1 VYHAAQA
8 RVKEANSTVRSK
20 EVMLADADHR
30 PSPLP
35 RAPWVM
41 RMTWHDLL
49 FAHWALPPDALR
61 PLVPAPLSL
70 DTFEGRAWL
79 AVAPFH
85 MSDVAPR
92 GVPALPG
99 VSAFPELN
107 VRTYVTC
114 AGAPGVL
121 FFSLDAGSRL
131 AVEAARILY
140 RLPYYRAAL
149 SVTPEGEGVRYAS
162 RRRDRR
168 GRPAKFRARYAPQGP
183 VFQAAPG
190 SLEHFLVERYCLYAT
205 APGGRVYR
213 ADIHHAPW
221 PLQTASATIELNTMA
236 VAAGVT
242 LPPTPTL
249 LHFARRLD
257 VVAWAPH
264 RCMV

>member
-1 VYHAAQA
+1 
-8 RVKEANSTVRSK
+8 
-20 EVMLADADHR
+20 MLADANHR
-30 PSPLP
+30 PWPLP

-49 FAHWALPPDALR
+49 FAHWGLAPEALR
-61 PLVPAPLSL
+61 PLVPPPLSL

-92 GVPALPG
+92 GIPALPG

-131 AVEAARILY
+131 AVESARLLY
-140 RLPYYRAAL
+140 HLPYYHAAL
-149 SVTPEGEGVRYAS
+149 SVTPDGAGVRYAS

-168 GRPAKFRARYAPQGP
+168 GRPAEFRARYAPEGP
-183 VFQAAPG
+183 VFQPAPG
-190 SLEHFLVERYCLYAT
+190 SLEHFLVERYCLYAP
-205 APGGRVYR
+205 APRGRLYR

-221 PLQTASATIELNTMA
+221 PLQRASAAIELNTMA
-236 VAAGVT
+236 AAAGVT
-242 LPPTPTL
+242 LPAAAPL
-249 LHFARRLD
+249 LHYAHRLD

>member
-1 VYHAAQA
+1 
-8 RVKEANSTVRSK
+8 
-20 EVMLADADHR
+20 MLPDASHR
-30 PSPLP
+30 PWPLP

-49 FAHWALPPDALR
+49 FAHWALAPEALR
-61 PLVPAPLSL
+61 PLVPPPLSL

-92 GVPALPG
+92 GIPALPG
-99 VSAFPELN
+99 VAAFPELN
-107 VRTYVTC
+107 VRTYVTY

-131 AVEAARILY
+131 AVESARLLY
-140 RLPYYRAAL
+140 HLPYYHAAL
-149 SVTPEGEGVRYAS
+149 SVAPEGAGVRYAS

-168 GRPAKFRARYAPQGP
+168 GRPAEFRARYAPDGP
-183 VFQAAPG
+183 VFRPAPG
-190 SLEHFLVERYCLYAT
+190 SLEHFLVERYCLYAP
-205 APGGRVYR
+205 APRGRLYR

-221 PLQTASATIELNTMA
+221 PLQRASAAIETNTMA
-236 VAAGVT
+236 EAAGVA
-242 LPPTPTL
+242 LPAAAPL

>member
-1 VYHAAQA
+1 
-8 RVKEANSTVRSK
+8 
-20 EVMLADADHR
+20 MLSVPIIDHR
-30 PSPLP
+30 PWPLP

-49 FAHWALPPDALR
+49 FAHWALAPEALR
-61 PLVPAPLSL
+61 PLVPPPLSL

-92 GVPALPG
+92 GIPALPG

-131 AVEAARILY
+131 AVESARLLY
-140 RLPYYRAAL
+140 HLPYYHAAL
-149 SVTPEGEGVRYAS
+149 SVTPDGAGVRYAS

-168 GRPAKFRARYAPQGP
+168 GRPGRVPRPLRAGGPRLPAGAGEPRALPGRALLPLRAGAARPPVPGGHPPRALAPPAGVRGDRDQHDGRRRGRQLP
-183 VFQAAPG
+183 AAAP
-190 SLEHFLVERYCLYAT
+190 
-205 APGGRVYR
+205 
-213 ADIHHAPW
+213 
-221 PLQTASATIELNTMA
+221 
-236 VAAGVT
+236 
-242 LPPTPTL
+242 L